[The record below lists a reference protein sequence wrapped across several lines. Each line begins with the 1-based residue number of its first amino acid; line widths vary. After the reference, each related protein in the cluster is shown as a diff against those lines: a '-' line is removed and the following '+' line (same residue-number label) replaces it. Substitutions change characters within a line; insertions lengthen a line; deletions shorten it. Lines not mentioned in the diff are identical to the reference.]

1 MQNFRLSLAFSSGSL
16 SLPEEGNILVL
27 NAGPDSDLSEL
38 PKERVTALQGFKPDY
53 DALENADFTVVTEVV
68 GEFALAIVFLPR
80 AKAEARSL
88 IAIANRHCPSGKVVI
103 DGQKTDGIDGIFKAS
118 RKRVEC
124 SAAVSKSH
132 GKVFWYPASDAFD
145 DWAAPTEPQE
155 VVPGFVTRPGVFSA
169 DGIDPG
175 SAILAATLPP
185 KLGEVVGD
193 FGAGWGFLSGEILKR
208 DMVKSVH
215 LIEAEYAAINCAR
228 ENISDSRAEFHWADV
243 TRYKALPA
251 FDTIVMNPPF
261 HISRSA
267 DPNIGKAFLSA
278 AGRFLKPRGNLWV
291 VANRHLPYE
300 AHLQEVFRK
309 VTEEG
314 GDSKFKVFHAS
325 QPVQKTRAPS

>member
-1 MQNFRLSLAFSSGSL
+1 MQNYRLSLAFSGGGL
-16 SLPEEGNILVL
+16 TPPETGNILVL

-38 PKERVTALQGFKPDY
+38 PRERVTALQGFKPDF
-53 DALENADFTVVTEVV
+53 DALDNAGFNVVTAVE
-68 GEFALAIVFLPR
+68 GEFALAVVFLPR
-80 AKAEARSL
+80 AKAEARNL
-88 IAIANRHCPSGKVVI
+88 IAIANRHCSGGTVVI
-103 DGQKTDGIDGIFKAS
+103 DGQKTDGIDGIFKAC
-118 RKRVEC
+118 RKRIEC

-132 GKVFWYPASDAFD
+132 GKVFWFPASDAFE
-145 DWAAPTEPQE
+145 DWSAPTEPHE
-155 VVPGFVTRPGVFSA
+155 VSPGFVTRPGVFSA

-193 FGAGWGFLSGEILKR
+193 FGAGWGYLSGEILKR
-208 DMVKSVH
+208 EFVKSVH
-215 LIEAEYAAINCAR
+215 LVEADYAAITCAK
-228 ENISDSRAEFHWADV
+228 ENITDPRAEFHWADV

-261 HISRSA
+261 HTTRAA